1 MAKRSEVT
9 PLHPVKGNAVQDKA
23 DNGECVTQE
32 ADGNGKFWVSRPAKN
47 ASSLRSND
55 KS

>member
-1 MAKRSEVT
+1 MATRSEVT

-23 DNGECVTQE
+23 GNGECVTQE
-32 ADGNGKFWVSRPAKN
+32 GDNNGKFWVSKPAKN
-47 ASSLRSND
+47 ASSSRSND